1 MTHLRESVFIYLLK
15 LPSIDLNNKSKS
27 HYQLIKSMSDR
38 ENSIKQNED
47 DEDSFFFEK
56 KS

>member
-56 KS
+56 K